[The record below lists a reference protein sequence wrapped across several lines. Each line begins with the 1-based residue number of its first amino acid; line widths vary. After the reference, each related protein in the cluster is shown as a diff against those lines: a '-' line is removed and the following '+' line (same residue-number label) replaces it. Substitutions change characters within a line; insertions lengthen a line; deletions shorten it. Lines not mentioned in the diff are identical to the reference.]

1 MSQSS
6 SDADRIERDLNTTR
20 SRLGSHLSELQDRLS
35 PGQMIDDAMSYFRGS
50 DGADFGRNLL
60 ESVRANPLPAAL
72 TGIGLAWLMA
82 TGSRPGA
89 VSQTSSGTLP
99 ASGTLPTSGGGTSR
113 VRVYGVGETASQ
125 GGYADMEARVRLAEQ
140 SVVRGQDEA
149 EPTYTSRLDDA
160 RGQAMGLKRQA
171 QETAQSYGQ
180 RIGDA
185 LASAKQSIVEGAHDL
200 RDQASDA
207 ASSLGGTAQGAMRSV
222 SGAGQR
228 MGGAVGQTGGN
239 LMSGLMESPV
249 LLGALGLA
257 AGALLGALLPQS
269 DQEEAALGGI
279 AGQARDTAR
288 DLAQQA
294 MDRGGSVAQTV
305 LAKGRESAEA
315 QGLTG
320 GKSAGS
326 LVDAALSGELAGS
339 AKQVVQDVL
348 RAGDEGVRKD
358 VLGKGGSPTSAS

>member
-6 SDADRIERDLNTTR
+6 FDADRIERDLNTTR

-89 VSQTSSGTLP
+89 VSQTSSSTLPMSGTLP
-99 ASGTLPTSGGGTSR
+99 ASGDASR

-140 SVVRGQDEA
+140 GVVRSQDEA

-171 QETAQSYGQ
+171 EETAQSYGQ
-180 RIGDA
+180 RISDA

-200 RDQASDA
+200 RDQVGDA
-207 ASSLGGTAQGAMRSV
+207 ASSLGGSAQGAMRSIG
-222 SGAGQR
+222 GAGQR

-305 LAKGRESAEA
+305 LSKGRESAEA
-315 QGLTG
+315 QGLMG

-358 VLGKGGSPTSAS
+358 VLGKGGSPASAS

>member
-99 ASGTLPTSGGGTSR
+99 ASGGTSR
-113 VRVYGVGETASQ
+113 VRVYGIGETASQ

-140 SVVRGQDEA
+140 SVVRSQDEA

-171 QETAQSYGQ
+171 EETAQSYGQ
-180 RIGDA
+180 RISDA

-200 RDQASDA
+200 RDQVGDA
-207 ASSLGGTAQGAMRSV
+207 ASSLGGTAQGAMRSIG
-222 SGAGQR
+222 GAGQR

-320 GKSAGS
+320 GKSTGS

-358 VLGKGGSPTSAS
+358 VLGKGGSPASAF

>member
-99 ASGTLPTSGGGTSR
+99 ASGGTSR

-140 SVVRGQDEA
+140 SVVRSQDEA

-171 QETAQSYGQ
+171 EETAQSYGQ
-180 RIGDA
+180 RISDA
-185 LASAKQSIVEGAHDL
+185 LASAKQGIIEGAHDL
-200 RDQASDA
+200 RDQVGDA
-207 ASSLGGTAQGAMRSV
+207 ASSLGGTAQGAMRSIG
-222 SGAGQR
+222 GASQR

-315 QGLTG
+315 QGLMG

-348 RAGDEGVRKD
+348 RVGDEGVRKD
-358 VLGKGGSPTSAS
+358 VLGKGGSPASAS